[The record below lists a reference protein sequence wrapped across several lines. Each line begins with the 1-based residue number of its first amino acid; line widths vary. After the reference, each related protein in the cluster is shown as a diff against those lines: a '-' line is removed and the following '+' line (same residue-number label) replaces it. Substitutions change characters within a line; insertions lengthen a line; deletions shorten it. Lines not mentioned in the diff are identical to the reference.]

1 MSRVQDLYQAIEA
14 EDTTRIGKLVS
25 DRPNIVNSTEETPP
39 PIHWA
44 IYLNKKNAV
53 ERLLVHGAN
62 TELKDQDRNATP
74 LDYAVVYARKD
85 IIRLLVS
92 HGADLEEGVQV
103 AAKGA
108 SGGFEEFDELPTPE
122 TYEEIA
128 ALLEELRTTR

>member
-1 MSRVQDLYQAIEA
+1 MSHVLDLYSAIEA
-14 EDTTRIGKLVS
+14 EDITRMRKLLS
-25 DRPNIVNSTEETPP
+25 GQPAFVNSLEETPP

-44 IYLNKKNAV
+44 IYLDKSNAV
-53 ERLLVHGAN
+53 EQLLEHGAN

-108 SGGFEEFDELPTPE
+108 SGGFEEFDELPTRE

>member
-108 SGGFEEFDELPTPE
+108 SGGFEEFDELPTRE